1 MTKLG
6 THELFTFAAAR
17 SWRRSDVAR
26 LRSLKR
32 VCMIF
37 VFCVATALLS
47 PASTTFTSLVSFDVT
62 DGGYPLEISLV
73 QGFDGNLY
81 GTASVG
87 GANGGG
93 VIFKITPEGTLT
105 TVYNFCSQTGCADGD
120 FPYAG
125 LVQATNGD
133 LYGTTYQ
140 GGHGYGTIFRISSAG
155 ALTTLHSFD
164 VTDGA
169 NPDGSL
175 VQATNGDFYGVTVK
189 GGANNEGTIFKITP
203 EGTLTTLYQFCSKTD
218 CADGEQPTAGLV
230 QGIDGNFYGT
240 TVQGGNL
247 TCDSPYDFGCGTM
260 FSITP
265 GGELTTL
272 YTFCSL
278 SNCADGENPNGLV
291 QAANGSLYGTTFE
304 GGASGS
310 GTVFKVNAADKLT
323 TLYNF
328 CSQTECADGKFPV
341 AGMVQATDG
350 NFYGTTSSG
359 GTGDDGTVFEITAE
373 GKLTTLHR
381 FDGTDGSNVY
391 AVLLQATNGTFYG
404 TTFTGGTDDYG
415 TVFSL
420 SVGLGPFVKTLPAA
434 GRVGAE
440 VEILGTDLTGAA
452 SVTFSSTP
460 AQFTVH
466 SPSLILAH
474 VPSGATT
481 GTIEVTLPGQTLSS
495 NAPFHVLP

>member
-1 MTKLG
+1 MWLKL
-6 THELFTFAAAR
+6 
-17 SWRRSDVAR
+17 SS
-26 LRSLKR
+26 LRTG
-32 VCMIF
+32 CMIF
-37 VFCVATALLS
+37 VFCVATTLLS
-47 PASTTFTSLVSFDVT
+47 PAGTTFTSLVSFDVT
-62 DGGYPLEISLV
+62 NGGYPQEIALV
-73 QGFDGNLY
+73 QGFDGDLY

-93 VIFKITPEGTLT
+93 VVFKITAKGTLT
-105 TVYNFCSQTGCADGD
+105 TVYNFCSLTGCADGS

-125 LVQATNGD
+125 LVQAINGD
-133 LYGTTYQ
+133 LYGTTHE
-140 GGHGYGTIFRISSAG
+140 GGHGYGTIFKISPAG

-189 GGANNEGTIFKITP
+189 GGANNDGTIFEITP
-203 EGTLTTLYQFCSKTD
+203 EGTLTTLYQFCSETG
-218 CADGEQPTAGLV
+218 CADGELPSAGLV
-230 QGIDGNFYGT
+230 QGTNGNFYGT
-240 TVQGGNL
+240 TIQGGNL
-247 TCDSPYDFGCGTM
+247 TCDSPYDFGCGTA

-265 GGELTTL
+265 GGKLTTL

-278 SNCADGENPNGLV
+278 SNCADGDGPAGLV
-291 QAANGSLYGTTFE
+291 QAVNGIFYGTTFT
-304 GGASGS
+304 GGTDGY
-310 GTVFKVNAADKLT
+310 GTVFKLSAAGRLT

-328 CSQTECADGKFPV
+328 CSQTECTDGGFPV

-373 GKLTTLHR
+373 GELSTLHR

-391 AVLLQATNGTFYG
+391 AVLLQATNGAFYG

-415 TVFSL
+415 TVFGL
-420 SVGLGPFVKTLPAA
+420 YVGLGPFVKTLPAA

-440 VEILGTDLTGAA
+440 VEILGTGLTGAT
-452 SVTFSSTP
+452 SVTFNGTP

-495 NAPFHVLP
+495 NKPFFVLP